1 MQSRLPVRGMA
12 AGAALLARFALAMGL
27 IAWGCRASRLFSGA
41 MRLFGLGAA
50 LHAVMRRERD
60 AYKLMWVFLI
70 LMFPRLGGAAYALL
84 ARGGSARRFD
94 ARAREARAAAE
105 PGYAL
110 AGDALEAAAGAYPEH
125 ANHMRYLQAYAGF
138 PVYDGAG
145 TAYCP
150 TGEDFVD
157 ALKCELAHARR
168 YIFLEYFIVAEG
180 AMWDELLAI
189 LLRKAGE
196 GVRVRLLFDDLGC
209 LTRMRAGYPERLR
222 ARGIECAV
230 FNPVRSVL
238 TPAQNNRDHRKIAIV
253 DGVAAFT
260 GGINLADEYINAVE
274 KHGHWKDTAVC
285 VRGGAAWSMTLMFLQ
300 MWALCAGA
308 REDMARFA
316 PELGETVR
324 AGGYAQPFADSP
336 AHAPH
341 VSEQTYLH
349 IIHSARRYLYI
360 CTPYLAVDGGM
371 MSALAHAARGG
382 VDVRVVMPGIW
393 DKQLAR
399 MVSSAYMRELIRAGV
414 KVYAYLP
421 GFMHAKSLVAD
432 DRAAAVGTANLD
444 YRSLYLHFECGVFLV
459 GAEAVMRVKADFE
472 DTLRDC
478 ALLSEGM
485 LARSAAERMAQ
496 EALRV
501 VAAGV

>member
-1 MQSRLPVRGMA
+1 MQSKWPVRGMA
-12 AGAALLARFALAMGL
+12 AGAALLAQFALAMGL

-60 AYKLMWVFLI
+60 AYKLLWVFLI
-70 LMFPRLGGAAYALL
+70 LLFPRVGGAAYALL
-84 ARGGSARRFD
+84 ARQSSARRFD
-94 ARAREARAAAE
+94 ARAREARADAE

-110 AGDALEAAAGAYPEH
+110 AGDALDAAAGAYPEH

-138 PVYDGAG
+138 PVYADAG
-145 TAYCP
+145 TTYCP
-150 TGEDFVD
+150 TGEDFVG
-157 ALKCELAHARR
+157 ALKCELARARR

-180 AMWDELLAI
+180 AMWDELLAL
-189 LLRKAGE
+189 LLRKAEE
-196 GVRVRLLFDDLGC
+196 GVAVRLLCDDLGC

-222 ARGIECAV
+222 ARGVECAV
-230 FNPVRSVL
+230 FNPVRPALSS
-238 TPAQNNRDHRKIAIV
+238 AQNNRDHRKLAIV
-253 DGVAAFT
+253 DGIAAFT
-260 GGINLADEYINAVE
+260 GGINLADEYINAIE

-300 MWALCAGA
+300 MWALCTGK

-316 PELGETVR
+316 PEPAR
-324 AGGYAQPFADSP
+324 AGHGFAQPFADSP

-349 IIHSARRYLYI
+349 IIRSARRYLYI
-360 CTPYLAVDGGM
+360 CTPYLAVDGAM
-371 MSALAHAARGG
+371 MGALSHAARGG
-382 VDVRVVMPGIW
+382 VDVRVIMPGIW

-414 KVYAYLP
+414 RVYAYRP

-459 GAEAVMRVKADFE
+459 GAEAIAQVKADFE

-485 LARSAAERMAQ
+485 LAKSVPERMAQ